1 MLALADEPQ
10 GTLFGDAPDLD
21 GAIRPAKVP
30 APGVA
35 RVLMPHR
42 IPIELRPSDLES
54 LLPAGHR
61 ARRVWDS
68 VARADVSRRY
78 AGIRAVAG
86 GRGRTAMAPE
96 ILFALWRYATLAGV
110 GTARELARLTEAHDA
125 YRWICG
131 FGPPLTARACR
142 STTHPVGF
150 PHGTH
155 RGARWVADRQR
166 RGLDG
171 GWGGHAQAGGAGR
184 DAGAQRR
191 RSGLVS
197 AR

>member
-1 MLALADEPQ
+1 MKNLSAEEVGRGVPVSWPHGNAQAMLALADEPQ

-96 ILFALWRYATLAGV
+96 ILFTLWRYATLAGV
-110 GTARELARLTEAHDA
+110 GTARELARLTQAHDA
-125 YRWICG
+125 YRWIG
-131 FGPPLTARACR
+131 GGVRVNDHSRSDVRPAHTAA
-142 STTHPVGF
+142 
-150 PHGTH
+150 
-155 RGARWVADRQR
+155 
-166 RGLDG
+166 LDG
-171 GWGGHAQAGGAGR
+171 RLTDSVESGWKSSLLLWRFH
-184 DAGAQRR
+184 
-191 RSGLVS
+191 
-197 AR
+197 